1 MHAVETHVIDLIRSL
16 FDSLGWFG
24 VVLAMAIESACIPLP
39 SEIIMPLAGWLLV
52 SDKDLGWSGILQAS
66 LWGAVGNVIGS
77 VIAYGVG
84 MWGGRPL
91 IERYG
96 RYILIT
102 RRDLDRAERWFNE
115 RGEIVVL
122 VSRVLPVVR
131 TFISLPA
138 GIARMPFVRFC
149 IYTFIG
155 AFIWCIP
162 LTWFGYHLGPKWE
175 DFRERARLL
184 DYPIALIIA
193 LVVAWFIWHRVHELR
208 HDSRFAA
215 ELAAETSAQD
225 ER

>member
-1 MHAVETHVIDLIRSL
+1 MHAVETHLIDFIRSL
-16 FDSLGWFG
+16 FDAMGWFG

-39 SEIIMPLAGWLLV
+39 SEIIMPLAGWMLV
-52 SDKDLGWSGILQAS
+52 SDKGLGWSGILQAS

-77 VIAYGVG
+77 AIAYGVG

-102 RRDLDRAERWFNE
+102 RRDISRAERWFDQ
-115 RGEIVVL
+115 RGEVV
-122 VSRVLPVVR
+122 VFASRVLPVVR

-149 IYTFIG
+149 VYTFVG

-184 DYPIALIIA
+184 DYPIALVIV

-215 ELAAETSAQD
+215 ELAAER
-225 ER
+225 EEG